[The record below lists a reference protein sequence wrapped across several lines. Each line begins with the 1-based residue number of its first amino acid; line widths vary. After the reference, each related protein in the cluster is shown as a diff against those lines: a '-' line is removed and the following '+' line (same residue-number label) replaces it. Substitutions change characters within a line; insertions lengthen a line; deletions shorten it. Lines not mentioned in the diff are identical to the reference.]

1 MNADRYRPPKA
12 ATPSPALERPP
23 TAKQHLDP
31 TERRTCVAEQQP
43 SFDAAKYKKAQ
54 REQWNKDGAAWR
66 RWNPTLDRWYGE
78 VTRQMLDLARIEPGQ
93 RILDVAAGA
102 GEPAVSAAERVGP
115 GGYVLATDIA
125 EGIVELALQ
134 VARERGLKQIEGR
147 AMDGE
152 KLDLRDASFDAVLC
166 RLGLMYMPH
175 PVTAL
180 REWRRV
186 LRPGG
191 RVAVVV
197 FSTPDRNSWGA
208 LPASIIRR
216 RAQLPP
222 PVPGQPGP
230 FSLGAP
236 GVLEGIFNQAGFA
249 DPDIRAVPVPLT
261 MASSA
266 EYVRVAREAFGAFN
280 AMMAHLPPRER
291 ESVWNE
297 VEGSMRSFES
307 SGGFEVPGECLVA
320 AATKRS

>member
-1 MNADRYRPPKA
+1 MAE
-12 ATPSPALERPP
+12 ERQ
-23 TAKQHLDP
+23 A
-31 TERRTCVAEQQP
+31 
-43 SFDAAKYKKAQ
+43 FDATKYKDAQ

-78 VTRQMLDLARIEPGQ
+78 ATRRMLDLARIRPGQ

-115 GGYVLATDIA
+115 GGYVLATDIS
-125 EGIVELALQ
+125 EGIVELARQ
-134 VARERGLKQIEGR
+134 VACERGLEQIETR

-152 KLDLRDASFDAVLC
+152 SLDLPDASFDAVLC

-180 REWRRV
+180 REWRRA
-186 LRPGG
+186 LKTGG

-197 FSTPDRNSWGA
+197 FSTPDRNPWGA
-208 LPASIIRR
+208 MPASIIRR

-230 FSLGAP
+230 FSLGGP
-236 GVLEGIFNQAGFA
+236 GVLDDVFRQAGFA
-249 DPDIRAVPVPLT
+249 DPEVHAVPVPKRA
-261 MASSA
+261 ASAA

-280 AMMAHLPPRER
+280 AMMGRLTQSER
-291 ESVWNE
+291 ESVWSE
-297 VEGSMRSFES
+297 VEGSMRIFES
-307 SGGFEVPGECLVA
+307 PDGFEVPAECLVG
-320 AATKRS
+320 AATK

>member
-1 MNADRYRPPKA
+1 
-12 ATPSPALERPP
+12 
-23 TAKQHLDP
+23 
-31 TERRTCVAEQQP
+31 VAEQEP
-43 SFDAAKYKKAQ
+43 SFDAAKYKNAQ

-78 VTRQMLDLARIEPGQ
+78 VTRQMLDLALIQPDQ
-93 RILDVAAGA
+93 RILDIAAGA

-115 GGYVLATDIA
+115 GGYVLATDIS

-134 VARERGLKQIEGR
+134 VARERGLKQVETR

-152 KLDLRDASFDAVLC
+152 KLDLPDASFDAVLC

-180 REWRRV
+180 RAWRRA

-208 LPASIIRR
+208 MPASIIRR

-236 GVLEGIFNQAGFA
+236 GVLEGVFRQAGFA
-249 DPDIRAVPVPLT
+249 DPEVRAVTVPLR

-280 AMMAHLPPRER
+280 AMMAHLSAQER

-307 SGGFEVPGECLVA
+307 PGGFEVPGECLVG
-320 AATKRS
+320 AATK

>member
-1 MNADRYRPPKA
+1 M
-12 ATPSPALERPP
+12 
-23 TAKQHLDP
+23 
-31 TERRTCVAEQQP
+31 AEPQA
-43 SFDAAKYKKAQ
+43 SFDAAKYKNAQ

-66 RWNPTLDRWYGE
+66 RWTPTLERWYG
-78 VTRQMLDLARIEPGQ
+78 VATRQMLDLAQIQPGQ

-115 GGYVLATDIA
+115 SGYVLATDIS

-134 VARERGLKQIEGR
+134 VARERGLTQIATR

-152 KLDLRDASFDAVLC
+152 KLDIPDASFDAVLC

-180 REWRRV
+180 CEWRRV

-191 RVAVVV
+191 RVAVAV

-222 PVPGQPGP
+222 PVSGQPGP
-230 FSLGAP
+230 FSLGGP
-236 GVLEGIFNQAGFA
+236 GLLENLFRQAGFA
-249 DPDIRAVPVPLT
+249 DAEVHAVPVPHGA
-261 MASSA
+261 ASA
-266 EYVRVAREAFGAFN
+266 AGYVRVAREAFGGFN
-280 AMMAHLPPRER
+280 AMMAHLPLQER

-297 VEGSMRSFES
+297 VEGAMRSFES
-307 SGGFEVPGECLVA
+307 PGGFEVPGECLVG
-320 AATKRS
+320 AATK

>member
-1 MNADRYRPPKA
+1 
-12 ATPSPALERPP
+12 
-23 TAKQHLDP
+23 
-31 TERRTCVAEQQP
+31 VAEQQS
-43 SFDAAKYKKAQ
+43 SFDAAQYKNAQ

-66 RWNPTLDRWYGE
+66 RWNPTLDRWYGD
-78 VTRQMLDLARIEPGQ
+78 VTRQMLDLALIQPGQ

-115 GGYVLATDIA
+115 GGYVLATDIS
-125 EGIVELALQ
+125 EGIVELAHQ
-134 VARERGLKQIEGR
+134 VAQEHGLKQIETR

-152 KLDLRDASFDAVLC
+152 KLDLPDGSFDAVLC

-197 FSTPDRNSWGA
+197 FSTPDRNNWGA

-216 RAQLPP
+216 RAQLSP

-230 FSLGAP
+230 FSLGAT
-236 GVLEGIFNQAGFA
+236 GVLEGVFRQAGFA
-249 DPDIRAVPVPLT
+249 DPEVRIVPVPLK
-261 MASSA
+261 MPSAA

-280 AMMAHLPPRER
+280 AMMAHLSPQES

-297 VEGSMRSFES
+297 VEDSMRSFES
-307 SGGFEVPGECLVA
+307 SGGFEVPGECLVG
-320 AATKRS
+320 AATK

>member
-1 MNADRYRPPKA
+1 
-12 ATPSPALERPP
+12 
-23 TAKQHLDP
+23 
-31 TERRTCVAEQQP
+31 VAEQQP
-43 SFDAAKYKKAQ
+43 SFDAAKYKSAQ

-78 VTRQMLDLARIEPGQ
+78 ATRQMLDLARIQPGQ
-93 RILDVAAGA
+93 RILDIAAGA

-115 GGYVLATDIA
+115 SGYVLATDIS

-134 VARERGLKQIEGR
+134 VARERGLKQIETR

-152 KLDLRDASFDAVLC
+152 KLDLPDASFDAVLC

-186 LRPGG
+186 LRAGG
-191 RVAVVV
+191 WVAVVV

-230 FSLGAP
+230 FSLGGP

-249 DPDIRAVPVPLT
+249 NPEIRAVPVPHG
-261 MASSA
+261 MGSSA
-266 EYVRVAREAFGAFN
+266 EYVQVAREAFGAFN
-280 AMMAHLPPRER
+280 AMMAHLPPQER
-291 ESVWNE
+291 ETVWNE
-297 VEGSMRSFES
+297 VEASMRSFES
-307 SGGFEVPGECLVA
+307 PSGFEVPGECLVGS
-320 AATKRS
+320 ATK